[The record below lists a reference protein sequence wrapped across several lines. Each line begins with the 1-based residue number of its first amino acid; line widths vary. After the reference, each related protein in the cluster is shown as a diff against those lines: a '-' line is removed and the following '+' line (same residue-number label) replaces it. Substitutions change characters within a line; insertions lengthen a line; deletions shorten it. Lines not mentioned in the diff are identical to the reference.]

1 MINIETV
8 LSTNKN
14 VQLRYQILD
23 RCFINFRHK
32 FMEEVNEK
40 LYDLSGTEVS
50 LRQIRE
56 DIKFMRDSAGY
67 NVPIEAY
74 PLEGRKCYYRY
85 ADRNFTIFNNE
96 LSTEEVRSLSQ
107 MVCN

>member
-1 MINIETV
+1 
-8 LSTNKN
+8 
-14 VQLRYQILD
+14 
-23 RCFINFRHK
+23 
-32 FMEEVNEK
+32 MEEDNEK

-85 ADRNFTIFNNE
+85 ADLNFTIFNNE
-96 LSTEEVRSLSQ
+96 LSTEELRSLSQ
-107 MVCN
+107 TVTFVTKVYRYHYYNL

>member
-1 MINIETV
+1 MRKYEINKLCRQTRTHSFVIQFWIDALAISDINI
-8 LSTNKN
+8 
-14 VQLRYQILD
+14 QLMTSWR
-23 RCFINFRHK
+23 
-32 FMEEVNEK
+32 EVNEK

-74 PLEGRKCYYRY
+74 PLEGRKCYY
-85 ADRNFTIFNNE
+85 
-96 LSTEEVRSLSQ
+96 
-107 MVCN
+107 

>member
-1 MINIETV
+1 
-8 LSTNKN
+8 
-14 VQLRYQILD
+14 
-23 RCFINFRHK
+23 
-32 FMEEVNEK
+32 MEEVNEK

-96 LSTEEVRSLSQ
+96 LSTEEVRSAPIGYNQISELRMWFHNQ
-107 MVCN
+107 IPN